1 MLWCNPPLSLFNS
14 AWQLR
19 LVSWF
24 FFLFFWATMLI
35 WHVKSPF
42 VAGQPTSLPCFFPKP
57 WILFEFFDPEVQV
70 CRALAVAMSPHI
82 AFHTVGMHLR
92 ASLEDVILW
101 IAIRTVEERYGFV
114 QALLMMISCDCA
126 KCWLI
131 ISLTQCIISKT
142 RSQQL
147 TWHSAQ
153 SNLVRRERG
162 VDALIWSLLSRH
174 KKSWPNWV
182 LKLTMTTLRYQSLF

>member
-1 MLWCNPPLSLFNS
+1 MLLCNPPPIPLQFCLAATTRQLIFLPLLWSNDAHLAREVPICGWSANQPSL
-14 AWQLR
+14 
-19 LVSWF
+19 
-24 FFLFFWATMLI
+24 
-35 WHVKSPF
+35 
-42 VAGQPTSLPCFFPKP
+42 FFPKP

-131 ISLTQCIISKT
+131 ISLSQCIISKT

-153 SNLVRRERG
+153 SHLVRRERG
-162 VDALIWSLLSRH
+162 MDALIWSLLSRH